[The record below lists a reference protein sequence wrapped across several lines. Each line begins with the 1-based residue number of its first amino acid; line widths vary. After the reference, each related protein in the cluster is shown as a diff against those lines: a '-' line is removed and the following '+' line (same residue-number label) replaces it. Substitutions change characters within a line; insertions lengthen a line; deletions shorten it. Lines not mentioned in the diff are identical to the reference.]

1 MTDTFSLSVDG
12 EGKGNGSGG
21 DSGGGEDSAG
31 GVSIP
36 GGDGVL
42 GGFGGG
48 PFRVL
53 KDPEI
58 RFKLYFNQ
66 IKKKMQN
73 DSQIW
78 TNLT

>member
-1 MTDTFSLSVDG
+1 M
-12 EGKGNGSGG
+12 
-21 DSGGGEDSAG
+21 
-31 GVSIP
+31 P

-58 RFKLYFNQ
+58 RFKLYINQ
-66 IKKKMQN
+66 ILKKCIMSHRSGQ
-73 DSQIW
+73 
-78 TNLT
+78 T

>member
-1 MTDTFSLSVDG
+1 M
-12 EGKGNGSGG
+12 
-21 DSGGGEDSAG
+21 
-31 GVSIP
+31 P

-58 RFKLYFNQ
+58 RFKLYL
-66 IKKKMQN
+66 IK
-73 DSQIW
+73 
-78 TNLT
+78 